1 MLYAP
6 TLANGLASNQLKMAA
21 TLSDALDGTAIT
33 ITGQPSIGNGGT
45 ATFNLT
51 TTDLG
56 DQITVTMTPASFAIG
71 EKLYQGT
78 STDSFSAQGVVKAW
92 DPKGRVLSVE
102 VEVGEFAL
110 NQPVFGLQSN
120 AFGEIHDFDRSV
132 ANFTVSPIATATAE
146 FKRTTG
152 ILDLNDQRLYD
163 SDRYQEFSYVVNSP
177 INVKDWK
184 NQFKNSA
191 HPAGF
196 KVLGT
201 QVVSQSAFKRYQRRS
216 YYNPSNP
223 DPNNWWEQRFG
234 DENVSFNGTTFFVPK
249 PSASNTGKL
258 SRIENFVLGK
268 PDYTATVPTNIQV
281 VGKQLLDVRKIL
293 SAVVDK
299 IDPINERTLTF
310 DGTSSYIVDISNE
323 RITSV
328 NHGLITGQRVSYF
341 VQGDRFQDA
350 RDLIL
355 GNLDYI
361 ISTTITW
368 LEQSYPN
375 LTDGTKPDYNADTCA
390 RDLRLIVIAWCND
403 LRYGGNKFSVDAAES
418 YVDGGAI
425 DYIVGETVET
435 IAAIQYA
442 RDLAHTS
449 NSKPI
454 TFLRCH
460 NYTRSW
466 RMCRCSVSD
475 HSSCSDCMGCY

>member
-1 MLYAP
+1 
-6 TLANGLASNQLKMAA
+6 
-21 TLSDALDGTAIT
+21 
-33 ITGQPSIGNGGT
+33 
-45 ATFNLT
+45 
-51 TTDLG
+51 
-56 DQITVTMTPASFAIG
+56 MTPASFAIG
-71 EKLYQGT
+71 EKVYQG
-78 STDSFSAQGVVKAW
+78 SSVDSFSAQGIVKAW
-92 DPKGRVLSVE
+92 DSKGRVLSVE

-177 INVKDWK
+177 INVRDWK

-196 KVLGT
+196 RVLGT

-216 YYNPSNP
+216 YYNGANP
-223 DPNNWWEQRFG
+223 DPNDWWEQRFG
-234 DENVSFNGTTFFVPK
+234 DENKSFNGTTFFVPK

-258 SRIENFVLGK
+258 ARIENFVLGK

-299 IDPINERTLTF
+299 MDPINERTITF
-310 DGTSSYIVDISNE
+310 NGTDSNVVDISNE
-323 RITSV
+323 QITFV
-328 NHGLITGQRVSYF
+328 NHGLISNQRVSYL

-350 RDLIL
+350 RNLIL

-361 ISTTITW
+361 IATTITW

-418 YVDGGAI
+418 YVVGGAI

-442 RDLAHTS
+442 RDLSLIH
-449 NSKPI
+449 I
-454 TFLRCH
+454 
-460 NYTRSW
+460 
-466 RMCRCSVSD
+466 
-475 HSSCSDCMGCY
+475 